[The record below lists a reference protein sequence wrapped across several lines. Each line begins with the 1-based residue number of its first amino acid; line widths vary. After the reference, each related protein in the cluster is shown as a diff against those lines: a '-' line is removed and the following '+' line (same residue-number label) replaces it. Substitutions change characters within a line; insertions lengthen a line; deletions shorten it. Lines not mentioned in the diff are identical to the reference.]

1 MTKYTPL
8 SLHDF
13 SPKKEERL
21 FEILYYCSPFRGAA
35 KGKIATFCTT
45 IRYDTKNKSPSN
57 LLGILFVY
65 QH

>member
-21 FEILYYCSPFRGAA
+21 FEILYYCSRFRGAA
-35 KGKIATFCTT
+35 KSKIATFYTT
-45 IRYDTKNKSPSN
+45 IRYETKNKSPSN
-57 LLGILFVY
+57 LIGLLFVY
-65 QH
+65 QQ